1 MVPLQNLSPIIDSS
15 ALVAREILEAS
26 HDAQPGV
33 YLLRGRELH
42 DSYAGGGF
50 DKGSMETT
58 FCGLSIKMIEV
69 SADSSLSG
77 MSAHVVAL
85 ARQVRFRRCGPAP
98 DIPGPCVG
106 KPAPFSVLQREST
119 GSQHG
124 SPSTCF
130 VKAYVQHSAV

>member
-69 SADSSLSG
+69 SA
-77 MSAHVVAL
+77 
-85 ARQVRFRRCGPAP
+85 VRFRRCGPAP

>member
-42 DSYAGGGF
+42 DSY
-50 DKGSMETT
+50 
-58 FCGLSIKMIEV
+58 
-69 SADSSLSG
+69 ADSSLSG